1 MRLTQALAFSTA
13 LLVAV
18 GVAHA
23 TAPPTSPPS
32 APESS
37 AAETSAAPETS
48 LAPAGE
54 PVSHG
59 GVTVTI
65 VGVHPSDPANAVVV
79 VAEVVTEIELS
90 GSLPAIYVTTSGQQV
105 QSDAFFA
112 IASTVF
118 PGVTKLVAWS
128 FGTSEVE
135 GIVYWTVIGADG
147 TPIEFQLQ
155 TS

>member
-1 MRLTQALAFSTA
+1 MRLTHALALSTA
-13 LLVAV
+13 LLVVPV
-18 GVAHA
+18 GVAQA
-23 TAPPTSPPS
+23 TAPPSSPPP
-32 APESS
+32 AP
-37 AAETSAAPETS
+37 ETSAPPETS

-54 PVSHG
+54 PVSHS

-65 VGVHPSDPANAVVV
+65 LGVHPSEPANAVVV
-79 VAEVVTEIELS
+79 VAEVATEIELS
-90 GSLPAIYVTTSGQQV
+90 GSTPAIYVTASGQQV

-118 PGVTKLVAWS
+118 PGVSKLVAWS

-135 GIVYWTVIGADG
+135 GTVHWTVYGADG
-147 TPIEFQLQ
+147 TPIEFLLM